1 MDCKVV
7 HKSKEFKAPAFLKEF
22 AKFPPKITSEELRV
36 TECTLLSKEE
46 AEQYL
51 TQKQRHELTGPSG
64 YWWLRSASDA
74 DLRKAYAV
82 DSRGNISEM
91 DVSFSFRIVP
101 ALRIENLEESGINV
115 GDVIET
121 DFDKWSVISKDLAV
135 CVTSLGIH
143 PAPFNLEHNKPDAS
157 DYEKSDIKKVVDTWA
172 KNNGIEISE
181 EPDITDEPGL

>member
-7 HKSKEFKAPAFLKEF
+7 HKSKEFKAPDFLKEF
-22 AKFPPKITSEELRV
+22 AKFPPKITSEELRI

-51 TQKQRHELTGPSG
+51 TQTQRLKLAGPSG

-74 DLRKAYAV
+74 ALKKAFAV
-82 DSRGNISEM
+82 DSRGNISDM

-101 ALRIENLEESGINV
+101 ALRIENLEEAGVNV
-115 GDVIET
+115 GDIIET
-121 DFDKWSVISKDLAV
+121 AVDKWSVISKDLAV
-135 CVTSLGIH
+135 CVTGFGIH
-143 PAPFNLEHNKPDAS
+143 PTPFNLEHNKPDAS

-172 KNNGIEISE
+172 KDNGIEISG
-181 EPDITDEPGL
+181 EPDITDEPRL